1 VCSVL
6 VLRVDVEYMTEQYN
20 IMVTILDE
28 FVFIKELDVSMM
40 SR

>member
-1 VCSVL
+1 
-6 VLRVDVEYMTEQYN
+6 MTEQYN

>member
-1 VCSVL
+1 MCSVL